1 MTGQMGLR
9 RKIMKGVKLILME
22 VLMKLMYKKSLWRL
36 SQPSLSLSSPFIFP
50 GREQLK
56 LDLDQR
62 LLMSCHARSVFE
74 HLDCRLSLAGL
85 YLPHA
90 C

>member
-1 MTGQMGLR
+1 
-9 RKIMKGVKLILME
+9 
-22 VLMKLMYKKSLWRL
+22 MKLMLKQITMASLAAITF
-36 SQPSLSLSSPFIFP
+36 SVFSVFSFILP

-62 LLMSCHARSVFE
+62 LLMSCHARSIVE

>member
-1 MTGQMGLR
+1 
-9 RKIMKGVKLILME
+9 
-22 VLMKLMYKKSLWRL
+22 MKLMLKQITMASLAAITF
-36 SQPSLSLSSPFIFP
+36 SVFSFIFP

-62 LLMSCHARSVFE
+62 LLMSCHARSVGE
-74 HLDCRLSLAGL
+74 NIDRRLSLAGL
-85 YLPHA
+85 YLLHA

>member
-1 MTGQMGLR
+1 
-9 RKIMKGVKLILME
+9 
-22 VLMKLMYKKSLWRL
+22 MKLMLKQITMASLAAI
-36 SQPSLSLSSPFIFP
+36 SFSVFSVIFP

-62 LLMSCHARSVFE
+62 LLMSCHARSVGE
-74 HLDCRLSLAGL
+74 HIDRRLSLAGL
-85 YLPHA
+85 YLLHA